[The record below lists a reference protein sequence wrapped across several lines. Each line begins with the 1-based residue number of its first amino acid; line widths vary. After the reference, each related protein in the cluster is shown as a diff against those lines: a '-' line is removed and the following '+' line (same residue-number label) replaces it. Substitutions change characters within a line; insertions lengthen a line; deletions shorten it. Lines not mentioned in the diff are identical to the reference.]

1 VNNIILWFFSA
12 LFQGDF
18 INFIGGF
25 VVILILALA
34 TFVIGAIIAAFIWA
48 FIYNKYSTLQ
58 LLEKEPDYY

>member
-1 VNNIILWFFSA
+1 M
-12 LFQGDF
+12 
-18 INFIGGF
+18 GGF

-48 FIYNKYSTLQ
+48 FIYNKYYTLQ